1 MSKKTST
8 AALDSFRKGQLRNQ
22 RRAPRHPAGARR
34 ERSNEVRAQG
44 SSERAREF
52 GQAQIVVRREDV
64 MNRNAVSGAAGKFR
78 LILPVILRITFC
90 LAMWTLGAT
99 TMTIAEAQ
107 TREDRVVQVIPV
119 DRARVENLQRWVD
132 AGHDT
137 WCRNPQFVAAMTLRR
152 VAPEFSNYDFELAS
166 LTTGND
172 KISSNQAIYT
182 FHSIDGHTSYR
193 ITLRRFRWQ
202 GKAAASRDERIWVP
216 VRSEKIT
223 RVSLD

>member
-1 MSKKTST
+1 
-8 AALDSFRKGQLRNQ
+8 
-22 RRAPRHPAGARR
+22 
-34 ERSNEVRAQG
+34 
-44 SSERAREF
+44 
-52 GQAQIVVRREDV
+52 

-78 LILPVILRITFC
+78 VILPVILRITFS
-90 LAMWTLGAT
+90 LAMWTMGAM

-107 TREDRVVQVIPV
+107 TREHRVVQLIPV

-166 LTTGND
+166 LTTGEEELSPT
-172 KISSNQAIYT
+172 KLIYT
-182 FHSIDGHTSYR
+182 FHSIDGHTTYR
-193 ITLRRFRWQ
+193 ITLQRFGWQ
-202 GKAAASRDERIWVP
+202 SKTATLLSDRVWVP

-223 RVSLD
+223 RDSFD

>member
-8 AALDSFRKGQLRNQ
+8 AALDSFRQGQLRNQ
-22 RRAPRHPAGARR
+22 RRAPRHPVGE
-34 ERSNEVRAQG
+34 ERSNEVRKQRG
-44 SSERAREF
+44 NEKAREF

-64 MNRNAVSGAAGKFR
+64 MNENGVSGAAGKFR
-78 LILPVILRITFC
+78 VILPVILRITFC
-90 LAMWTLGAT
+90 LAMWTLGAM

-107 TREDRVVQVIPV
+107 TREHRVAQEIPV

-132 AGHDT
+132 AGHDA
-137 WCRNPQFVAAMTLRR
+137 WCRNPQFVAAMALRR

-166 LTTGND
+166 LTTGNE
-172 KISSNQAIYT
+172 KVSPTLAIYT
-182 FHSIDGHTSYR
+182 FHSIDGHTSYL

-202 GKAAASRDERIWVP
+202 NKTASSLKDRIWVP

-223 RVSLD
+223 RDSLD